1 MSLLGKKRTKRS
13 KEDDEVRKK
22 ILNIIYNII
31 QEFEKIA
38 GIKEEDNII
47 NEEEKKENKQINQIE
62 EKKEEKND
70 DIKIIENTI
79 NIPSTERIKNTT
91 IKKEPKNKGG
101 IDNSKDKSKIDITL
115 LNKEKEKDNN
125 INFNKKEIKEDIKQE
140 TTKNP
145 FALLVDNNNDKNEN
159 NKNNNKEK
167 SIFDNV
173 INNNKNKSLFGD
185 IINKDKDK
193 DNEKEKDDNNNK
205 KENKPKSLFDFPNKE
220 EKNEKEQNTKT
231 NQGSLFAN
239 NSIFTNTSLFGNNPG
254 KSLFDTNND
263 NNNNQKSLFGD
274 YAGKS
279 LFGNNDNNNNNKNT
293 PSLFSDMNIPKNPFS
308 EIKGD
313 DFAKSLFNNNNTIEN
328 KKESNI
334 FAEGDENSENSDEN
348 DKPQTKYVAE
358 PLKAQDYSEYSKLI
372 NLNVNNL
379 FLYNKTDK
387 KYISK
392 GSGYFSIEKTKDE
405 KSDKHQAVV
414 VFRNHAG
421 NKLAEGFLDKK
432 FNKFDILSKEFNYV
446 VCFGIIMVNEG
457 KPEIGFI
464 KIPFKNEDIA
474 NELKKKFEEAMEFI
488 NKK

>member
-1 MSLLGKKRTKRS
+1 M
-13 KEDDEVRKK
+13 
-22 ILNIIYNII
+22 
-31 QEFEKIA
+31 
-38 GIKEEDNII
+38 
-47 NEEEKKENKQINQIE
+47 
-62 EKKEEKND
+62 
-70 DIKIIENTI
+70 
-79 NIPSTERIKNTT
+79 
-91 IKKEPKNKGG
+91 
-101 IDNSKDKSKIDITL
+101 

-125 INFNKKEIKEDIKQE
+125 IIINKKEIKEKKEDIKQE

-145 FALLVDNNNDKNEN
+145 FASLVNNNNDKNEN

-167 SIFDNV
+167 S
-173 INNNKNKSLFGD
+173 LFGD
-185 IINKDKDK
+185 IINK
-193 DNEKEKDDNNNK
+193 EKEKDDINNNK
-205 KENKPKSLFDFPNKE
+205 KEDKPKSLFDFSDKQ
-220 EKNEKEQNTKT
+220 EKNEKKELNNI

-254 KSLFDTNND
+254 KSLFDNNND
-263 NNNNQKSLFGD
+263 NINNNTKSIFGNN
-274 YAGKS
+274 AGKS
-279 LFGNNDNNNNNKNT
+279 LFGFNNDNNKNT

-313 DFAKSLFNNNNTIEN
+313 DFAKSLFNNNNTNEN

-334 FAEGDENSENSDEN
+334 FAEGDENSEGSDEN

-372 NLNVNNL
+372 NLNINNL

-421 NKLAEGFLDKK
+421 NKLVEGLLDKSFK
-432 FNKFDILSKEFNYV
+432 KFDILSKDFNYV
-446 VCFGIIMVNEG
+446 VCFGIIIIKEG
-457 KPEIGFI
+457 KPEIGYI
-464 KIPFKNEDIA
+464 KIPFKNEDNA

-488 NKK
+488 DKK